1 MNKFIFSAIISGAI
15 ISPVISHAVDKSS
28 WRSAESIINLST
40 DPATVGREIAIES
53 DKRDTGF
60 GDTETTLTM
69 TLRNA
74 SGQES
79 IREMRTRIFEMT
91 DKSVGD
97 KSLTVFDRPRDV
109 EGTAF
114 LTFSKISEPDDQWIY
129 LPDYGRVKRISSKNK
144 SGSFMGSEFSYEDMS
159 SQEVEKYTY
168 KYLGEET
175 CPTDTSLQCLK
186 IERTPA
192 YEYSGYT
199 KQIAWLDASEFRA
212 QKVDYY
218 DRKGSLLKTLVNKEY
233 TLYLGQFWRPHLMQ
247 MVNHQTQKST
257 DLIYASYA
265 FKQGLNEDDFVS
277 SKLKNVR

>member
-1 MNKFIFSAIISGAI
+1 MNKFIFSAIVSGAI

-144 SGSFMGSEFSYEDMS
+144 
-159 SQEVEKYTY
+159 
-168 KYLGEET
+168 
-175 CPTDTSLQCLK
+175 
-186 IERTPA
+186 
-192 YEYSGYT
+192 
-199 KQIAWLDASEFRA
+199 
-212 QKVDYY
+212 
-218 DRKGSLLKTLVNKEY
+218 
-233 TLYLGQFWRPHLMQ
+233 
-247 MVNHQTQKST
+247 
-257 DLIYASYA
+257 
-265 FKQGLNEDDFVS
+265 
-277 SKLKNVR
+277 